1 MLMRLRCYSHCGD
14 YSFSYVLLYSTTN
27 TTTTTAMTNVFVC
40 VYVQVNACLSNCLYP
55 HTPHVQNAGKLSS
68 HSSPNKTKIL
78 AKPAV
83 RRYHNAG
90 TAVSIL
96 DRTLLL
102 RCEGVDIFRRQAGV
116 EPWQFKSQGRGPGA
130 LRYSSLNL

>member
-1 MLMRLRCYSHCGD
+1 MRVYLTACIPTRLMYRMRG
-14 YSFSYVLLYSTTN
+14 
-27 TTTTTAMTNVFVC
+27 
-40 VYVQVNACLSNCLYP
+40 
-55 HTPHVQNAGKLSS
+55 SS
-68 HSSPNKTKIL
+68 LVPTKRKSL
-78 AKPAV
+78 AKPTV

-116 EPWQFKSQGRGPGA
+116 EPWQFKSQGRGLGA